1 MDESGLRIERTR
13 TGRRALWPPLRRRHD
28 VDIALPLRSADDL
41 FETPEVDPFSADFE
55 RYGDRPGVETIAGV
69 LRVERPVGH
78 VRTVVQLS
86 PGTVDSSAEPRT
98 VDAVRRYCRVKT
110 ADLDQELREIRRYGS
125 WALVLG
131 FVAVLLLNGIARTLD
146 SSDDNTLQAISQGLQ
161 VASWVT
167 LWFPINLLVYDRW
180 YARRDQAI
188 YRQMLEMDLS
198 VVVDA
203 ERPASG

>member
-1 MDESGLRIERTR
+1 MGESGLRVGRTR

-41 FETPEVDPFSADFE
+41 FETPEGDPFSADFE

-69 LRVERPVGH
+69 LRIERPVGH
-78 VRTVVQLS
+78 VGTVVELP

-98 VDAVRRYCRVKT
+98 VDAMRRYCRVRI

-131 FVAVLLLNGIARTLD
+131 FAAVLLLNGIARTLD
-146 SSDDNTLQAISQGLQ
+146 SS
-161 VASWVT
+161 
-167 LWFPINLLVYDRW
+167 
-180 YARRDQAI
+180 
-188 YRQMLEMDLS
+188 
-198 VVVDA
+198 
-203 ERPASG
+203 